1 VTELVLWI
9 ISGVIIIWLAVII
22 IRAVMLKPDQGQGCP
37 LPNLE
42 PIRVD
47 SSKVAERL
55 AAMVRCKTIAPESA
69 GKGGEEESGYNDFIK
84 LRSLIKEYYPLTHE
98 QLDYEIVND
107 HSLLYRWPGRNSD
120 KPMLLMAHYDVVPA
134 DERQWSKP
142 PFDGIIEDGVLWGR
156 GSIDT
161 KVTFCAIFEAAEAL
175 LATGFKPVQ
184 DIYFAFG
191 HDEETMGS
199 GAPAIVEVLKERGIR
214 PAMVLDEGG
223 AIVHNI
229 FPGVKEPI
237 AVVGMAEKGVTDIEF
252 ILEGPGG
259 HSSTPGRVNPMGVIS
274 RIILQVD
281 KNPFRA
287 HLPVEVREMFSVLG
301 RHMPFA
307 FRVIFANLW
316 CFKPLLLAL
325 LPLIGRELNALCR
338 TTCVFTI
345 AEASSAS
352 NVIPERVRV
361 VANLRLAA
369 IDPIESALKHLTD
382 QAMAASKKA
391 REGSDPLKLS
401 VSVIKGHNASPS
413 SSTASN
419 AYRKLAGT
427 VESVFRGTI
436 VTPYI
441 MLGASDSRHFCAI
454 SDNVLR
460 FSPIQ
465 LCKEELRSIHG
476 IDEKLAVEKVGK
488 VVEFYTT
495 LITKP

>member
-1 VTELVLWI
+1 MVLWI
-9 ISGVIIIWLAVII
+9 ILGVILIWLAII
-22 IRAVMLKPDQGQGCP
+22 LIRAAMLKPDQDQGCP

-47 SSKVAERL
+47 SSEVAERL
-55 AAMVRCKTIAPESA
+55 AGMIRCRTIAPASA
-69 GKGGEEESGYNDFIK
+69 EKAGEEEPGYDDFIK
-84 LRSLIKEYYPLTHE
+84 LRSLIKEFYPLTHE
-98 QLDYEIVND
+98 QLDHEVVND
-107 HSLLYRWPGRNSD
+107 HSLLYRWPGRSSD

-134 DERQWSKP
+134 DDRQWSKP
-142 PFDGIIEDGVLWGR
+142 PFGGMIEDGVLWGR
-156 GSIDT
+156 GAIDT
-161 KVTFCAIFEAAEAL
+161 KITFCAIFEAAEAL
-175 LATGFKPVQ
+175 LTTGFKPAQ

-191 HDEETMGS
+191 HDEETMGT
-199 GAPAIVEVLKERGIR
+199 GAPAIVEVLKVRGIR
-214 PAMVLDEGG
+214 PEMVLDEGG
-223 AIVHNI
+223 AIVNNI

-252 ILEGPGG
+252 VLEGPGG
-259 HSSTPGRVNPMGVIS
+259 HSSTPGRVNPMGVMS
-274 RIILQVD
+274 RIILRVD

-301 RHMPFA
+301 RHMPFV
-307 FRVIFANLW
+307 FRIIFANLW

-338 TTCVFTI
+338 TTCVFTM

-352 NVIPERVRV
+352 NVIPDRVRT

-382 QAMAASKKA
+382 QAMIASKKA
-391 REGSDPLKLS
+391 REGADPLKLS
-401 VSVIKGHNASPS
+401 VSVVKGHNASPS
-413 SSTASN
+413 SSTDSD
-419 AYRKLAGT
+419 AYRKLSGT
-427 VESVFRGTI
+427 IESVFRGTV

-460 FSPIQ
+460 FSPIK
-465 LCKEELRSIHG
+465 LSKEELRSIHG
-476 IDEKLAVEKVGK
+476 IDEKIAVEKVGK

-495 LITKP
+495 LITRP